1 MRIDVHGHYLAPDY
15 VELMKRLRPA
25 VSHDPALG
33 QQGSIDER
41 IGMLDESGV
50 DLQVLSLGS
59 NVPYLEQEAD
69 AVAAARLANEIY
81 AGIARERAGRLNAFG
96 AVPLPHVDAAIAEA
110 SRCLDEL
117 GMLGIA
123 LGCSI
128 GERTLDDA
136 DFEPFWTELNRRKAV
151 VFLHPIFRASDAH
164 IRDYELARIAGACF
178 EDTLAALRLLL
189 SGLTERNPELRI
201 IVPHF
206 GGTLPVIY
214 PRIARRGKGDL
225 LRKLYYD
232 TANGY
237 GPALQ
242 CACEAFGAG
251 RLMLGTDFPYIGSI
265 KQNVDYILEAGLS
278 AADQQQILEKTAAD
292 LLGLSAGSTTSAG
305 STGSTGAAASTR
317 ASATGSA
324 ASSSRP

>member
-1 MRIDVHGHYLAPDY
+1 MRIDVHGHFLPHDY
-15 VELMKRLRPA
+15 IDLMGRLRGPA
-25 VSHDPALG
+25 VTQDQAIR

-41 IGMLDESGV
+41 IGMLDEAGV

-59 NVPYLEQEAD
+59 NVPYLDQQDD
-69 AVAAARLANEIY
+69 AVAAARIGNDAY
-81 AGIARERAGRLNAFG
+81 ASIAREHSGRLGAFG
-96 AVPLPHVDAAIAEA
+96 SVPLPHVDAAIAEA

-117 GMLGIA
+117 HMFGIA

-128 GERTLDDA
+128 GERTLDDPA
-136 DFEPFWTELNRRKAV
+136 FEPFWSELNRRKTV
-151 VFLHPIFRASDAH
+151 VFLHPIFRATDSH

-178 EDTLAALRLLL
+178 EDTLAAMRLLL
-189 SGLTERNPELRI
+189 SGVTDRNADLRI

-214 PRIARRGKGDL
+214 PRIARRGKADL

-237 GPALQ
+237 GPALR
-242 CACEAFGAG
+242 CACEALGPE

-265 KQNVDYILEAGLS
+265 KQNVDYVLEAGLS
-278 AADQQQILEKTAAD
+278 AETQKQILETTASE
-292 LLGLSAGSTTSAG
+292 LLGISAL
-305 STGSTGAAASTR
+305 R
-317 ASATGSA
+317 
-324 ASSSRP
+324 

>member
-1 MRIDVHGHYLAPDY
+1 MRIDVHGHYLPPEY
-15 VELMKRLRPA
+15 VDLMGRLRPA
-25 VSHDPALG
+25 VSQDQAIR
-33 QQGSIDER
+33 QQGSIDDR

-59 NVPYLEQEAD
+59 NVPYLDKEAD
-69 AVAAARLANEIY
+69 AVDAAHLANDAY
-81 AGIARERAGRLNAFG
+81 ASIAGEHPGRLGAFG
-96 AVPLPHVDAAIAEA
+96 GVPLPHVDAAIAEA

-117 GMLGIA
+117 HMFGIA

-128 GERTLDDA
+128 GERTLDDQA
-136 DFEPFWTELNRRKAV
+136 FEPFWTELNRRKAV
-151 VFLHPIFRASDAH
+151 VFLHPIFRATDAH
-164 IRDYELARIAGACF
+164 IKDYELARIAGACF

-189 SGLTERNPELRI
+189 SGVTDRHPDVRI

-214 PRIARRGKGDL
+214 PRIARRGKADL

-237 GPALQ
+237 GPALR
-242 CACEAFGAG
+242 CACEALGPE

-265 KQNVDYILEAGLS
+265 KQNVDYVLEAGLS
-278 AADQQQILEKTAAD
+278 DETQKQILETTASE
-292 LLGLSAGSTTSAG
+292 LLGVSAM
-305 STGSTGAAASTR
+305 R
-317 ASATGSA
+317 
-324 ASSSRP
+324 

>member
-1 MRIDVHGHYLAPDY
+1 MRIDVHGHYLPPEY
-15 VELMKRLRPA
+15 VELMGRLRPA
-25 VSHDPALG
+25 VSQDQAIR
-33 QQGSIDER
+33 QQGSVDER

-59 NVPYLEQEAD
+59 NVPYLDREAD
-69 AVAAARLANEIY
+69 AVAASRLGNDAY
-81 AGIARERAGRLNAFG
+81 ASIAREHSGRLGAFG
-96 AVPLPHVDAAIAEA
+96 SVPLPHVDAAIAEA

-117 GMLGIA
+117 RMFGVA

-128 GERTLDDA
+128 GERTLDDPA
-136 DFEPFWTELNRRKAV
+136 FEPFWAELNRHKAV
-151 VFLHPIFRASDAH
+151 VFLHPIFRATDAH
-164 IRDYELARIAGACF
+164 IKDYELARMAGACF

-189 SGLTERNPELRI
+189 SGVTDRHPGLRI

-214 PRIARRGKGDL
+214 PRIARRGKADL

-237 GPALQ
+237 GPALR
-242 CACEAFGAG
+242 CACDALGPE

-265 KQNVDYILEAGLS
+265 KQNVDYVLEAGLS
-278 AADQQQILEKTAAD
+278 EETQKQILETTASE
-292 LLGLSAGSTTSAG
+292 LLEVSA
-305 STGSTGAAASTR
+305 
-317 ASATGSA
+317 
-324 ASSSRP
+324 RP

>member
-1 MRIDVHGHYLAPDY
+1 MRIDVHAHYLPPDY
-15 VELMKRLRPA
+15 VNLLSRARGA
-25 VSHDPALG
+25 TGQDPAI
-33 QQGSIDER
+33 QAQGTIDER

-59 NVPYLEQEAD
+59 NVPYLEKKDD
-69 AVAAARLANEIY
+69 AVAAARVGNDAY
-81 AGIARERAGRLNAFG
+81 AAIVSQHAGRLGAFG
-96 AVPLPHVDAAIAEA
+96 SVPLPHVDAAIKEA
-110 SRCLDEL
+110 ARCLDDL
-117 GMLGIA
+117 HMLGIT

-136 DFEPFWTELNRRKAV
+136 AFEPFWTELNRRNCV
-151 VFLHPIFRASDAH
+151 VFLHPIFRTTDAH

-178 EDTLAALRLLL
+178 EDTLAAMRLLL
-189 SGLTERNPELRI
+189 SGLVDRNPDLRI

-214 PRIARRGKGDL
+214 PRIARRGKADL

-237 GPALQ
+237 GPALR
-242 CACEAFGAG
+242 CACEALGPE

-265 KQNVDYILEAGLS
+265 KQNVDYVLEAGLP
-278 AADQQQILEKTAAD
+278 ADTQQQILERTAAE
-292 LLGLSAGSTTSAG
+292 LLGLRQPA
-305 STGSTGAAASTR
+305 
-317 ASATGSA
+317 
-324 ASSSRP
+324 